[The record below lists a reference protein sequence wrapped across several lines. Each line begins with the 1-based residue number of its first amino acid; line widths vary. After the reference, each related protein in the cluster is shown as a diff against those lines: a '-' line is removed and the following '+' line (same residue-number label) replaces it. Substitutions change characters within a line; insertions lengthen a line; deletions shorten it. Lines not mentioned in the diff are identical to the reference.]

1 MGTVLEVKVLYG
13 SLLEE
18 TMSRRQLHET
28 ERRAARCWKQCPT
41 VLTREVGPLGVS
53 ARSCGMEAR
62 DEPQHR
68 AKAKLRKA
76 DVVWVSARP
85 GVTPSFQTRRRGS
98 GDGCGG
104 THCALTRGEL
114 RWSGIA
120 GRRGGGND
128 DPPMP
133 KEKSDHLVVVM
144 KPGNAGG
151 AKGVTG

>member
-1 MGTVLEVKVLYG
+1 MGTVLEVKVPYG

-76 DVVWVSARP
+76 FGVWASVRP
-85 GVTPSFQTRRRGS
+85 NVTPNIQSRPRGT
-98 GDGCGG
+98 GDGGGG
-104 THCALTRGEL
+104 TLCILTQGDLHR
-114 RWSGIA
+114 SA
-120 GRRGGGND
+120 QSGRREEGNN
-128 DPPMP
+128 DPTTPV
-133 KEKSDHLVVVM
+133 EKSDHPIVAR